1 VKVIHRKAGDF
12 AQAWGFGFDLG
23 AQYDHKKWKFAAV
36 GKDVTST
43 FNAWTYNTSSIEE
56 VFNQTGNEIPENGLE
71 ITLPRLILG
80 MSYKTNLTKKI
91 TFQPA
96 LDLDLTFDGKRNVPI
111 KTNVLSIDPKVGFEF
126 GYDDFIFL
134 RTGIQNIQQVK
145 NIDQSTSTTVQPNLG
160 VGIKLNNIS
169 IDYALTNIGGG
180 SESLYSNVFSL
191 RFNINKQKKSGA
203 AQN

>member
-1 VKVIHRKAGDF
+1 
-12 AQAWGFGFDLG
+12 
-23 AQYDHKKWKFAAV
+23 
-36 GKDVTST
+36 
-43 FNAWTYNTSSIEE
+43 
-56 VFNQTGNEIPENGLE
+56 
-71 ITLPRLILG
+71 
-80 MSYKTNLTKKI
+80 MSYKTNITKKI

-160 VGIKLNNIS
+160 VGIKLSNIS

-191 RFNINKQKKSGA
+191 RFNINKLKKSGTV
-203 AQN
+203 QN